1 MKLIDKYILGKFL
14 RTFFFTVLLS
24 TAISVVFDYSEKVQK
39 LADAQLPASTII
51 REYFIPFI
59 LFIDSTIWPIFILI
73 SVIFFTSRLA
83 KNSEILSMLNA
94 GISFKRI
101 LYPYI
106 IGGLIVSGIH
116 LVANHFLI
124 PYGEKSRILFI
135 ANHLSDNKKKIR
147 ESNIQQMLTPESM
160 IYIRTY
166 RASDTTGYDIQLDRF
181 ENDRIVE
188 IIKANRME
196 MVEPP
201 FQWKLYDYSIRT
213 FENDEQT
220 LAVHKNEYLDTTLYI
235 QPDDFIQID
244 EFERTFTTLELY
256 EKVQEQRLKGFSN
269 VTSSWIEIH
278 RRTADAV
285 TSFILAILAVSISS
299 RKVRGGLGLH
309 LAAGLLI
316 GALFI
321 MFSKFSI
328 TFANS
333 AVVPPALGVWL
344 PNIVFGALTF
354 FMFKLAQR

>member
-1 MKLIDKYILGKFL
+1 MKIIDKYILGKFL

-39 LADAQLPASTII
+39 LADAQLPASVII

-59 LFIDSTIWPIFILI
+59 MFIDSTIWPIFILI

-181 ENDRIVE
+181 ENDKIVE

-213 FENDEQT
+213 FESDQQT
-220 LAVHKNEYLDTTLYI
+220 LQVYKNEYLDTTLYI
-235 QPDDFIQID
+235 QPDDFIQIED
-244 EFERTFTTLELY
+244 FERTFTTLELY
-256 EKVQEQRLKGFSN
+256 DKVQEQRLKGFSN

-344 PNIVFGALTF
+344 PNIVFGALTY

>member
-1 MKLIDKYILGKFL
+1 MKIIDKYILGKFL

-24 TAISVVFDYSEKVQK
+24 TAVSVVFDFSEKVQK
-39 LADAQLPASTII
+39 LTDTHLPAGTII

-83 KNSEILSMLNA
+83 KNSEILSMFNA
-94 GISFKRI
+94 GISFRRV

-124 PYGEKSRILFI
+124 PYGEKSRIVFI
-135 ANHLSDNKKKIR
+135 ADYLSDNKRKIR
-147 ESNIQQMLTPESM
+147 ESNIQQMLTPNSM

-166 RASDTTGYDIQLDRF
+166 RASDTTAYDIQLNRI
-181 ENDRIVE
+181 ENDKIVE

-201 FQWKLYDYSIRT
+201 FEWKLYDYSIRS
-213 FENDEQT
+213 FEEDQQLLE
-220 LAVHKNEYLDTTLYI
+220 VHKNKYLDTTLFI
-235 QPDDFIQID
+235 QPSDFIQIE

-256 EKVQEQRLKGFSN
+256 EKVQEQKLKGFSN
-269 VTSSWIEIH
+269 VTTSWIEIH

-321 MFSKFSI
+321 LFSKFSI
-328 TFANS
+328 TFASS
-333 AVVPPALGVWL
+333 AMVPPALGVWL

-354 FMFKLAQR
+354 VMYKMAQR